1 MKFLSLL
8 ADGQTQSDFITKVF
22 PVLRYVL
29 FGIIAVCAIVLIIAI
44 LLQSNSS
51 NDNGNVITGTQESYY
66 AQNKGSTRDGRLKIL
81 TIVMAS
87 IIAFCALLYFIT
99 EIVNKSVL

>member
-1 MKFLSLL
+1 MKFLALL
-8 ADGQTQSDFITKVF
+8 LEGETQSDFITKVF

-29 FGIIAVCAIVLIIAI
+29 FGIIALCAITLIVTI

-51 NDNGNVITGTQESYY
+51 NDQGNVITGTQESYY
-66 AQNKGSTRDGRLKIL
+66 AQNKGSTRDGKLKII

-87 IIAFCALLYFIT
+87 VIAFCAILYFVT
-99 EIVNKSVL
+99 EIVNKTVA

>member
-1 MKFLSLL
+1 MKNLSLIL
-8 ADGQTQSDFITKVF
+8 EEEVQSDFITKVF

-29 FGIIAVCAIVLIIAI
+29 FGIIALCAIVLIVTV

-51 NDNGNVITGTQESYY
+51 NDAGNVITGTQESYY
-66 AQNKGSTRDGRLKIL
+66 AQNKGSTRDGKLKII

-87 IIAFCALLYFIT
+87 VIAVCAVLYFVT
-99 EIVNKSVL
+99 EIINKTV